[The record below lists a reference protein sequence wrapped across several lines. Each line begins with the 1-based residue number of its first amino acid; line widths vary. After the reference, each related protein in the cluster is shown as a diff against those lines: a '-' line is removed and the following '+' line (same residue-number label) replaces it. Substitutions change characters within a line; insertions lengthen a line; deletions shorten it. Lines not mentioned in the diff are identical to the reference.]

1 MNTNAPLKDCR
12 YEDLK
17 SGQAYS
23 VRMNKDDG
31 YKYVGVLSATVLQK
45 GIDEGWFGED
55 FYVGLRVSAV
65 NS

>member
-1 MNTNAPLKDCR
+1 MNTYSTLKDCR

-17 SGQAYS
+17 SGQAYC
-23 VRMNKDDG
+23 VRVKKDDG